1 MRKETI
7 KINKNNALHFLI
19 IPASEQACKKHSQR
33 KKVPAP
39 KGTDP
44 QEDPGVHAA
53 LKAQG
58 LEYFTDFEILYIN
71 VSGKTTKRRKKK
83 KKGKKPTTKHHP
95 KYWGFSLVM
104 TAGLYFQKS
113 VLWLNIRPVA

>member
-7 KINKNNALHFLI
+7 KINKNNALHFPI
-19 IPASEQACKKHSQR
+19 IPASEQACEKHPQR

-53 LKAQG
+53 LKARG

-71 VSGKTTKRRKKK
+71 VSGKTTKRRRKKK
-83 KKGKKPTTKHHP
+83 KK
-95 KYWGFSLVM
+95 
-104 TAGLYFQKS
+104 
-113 VLWLNIRPVA
+113 